1 LKNAFMQSLPLQRP
15 RGRLFCRQP
24 RGGLPGVDPEAL
36 FAIGV
41 PIYGLTDSG
50 RGFDLDAARR

>member
-1 LKNAFMQSLPLQRP
+1 MPLDQVLPMS
-15 RGRLFCRQP
+15 QP

-36 FAIGV
+36 FVIRV